1 VESNLEKKQRLQAM
15 TTDDL
20 GKWDL
25 SDNDI
30 EAIKYGLACIDA
42 YAELIIQSVPDRAS
56 EVGVQPEVIP
66 KIAEAFERYLR
77 SESEYPSINWSE
89 KTVEEYRNDRRYR
102 KDIYEEMK
110 WQSHFSY
117 AFEFAKKRLFDKI
130 IKETLDSN
138 FTA

>member
-1 VESNLEKKQRLQAM
+1 MIDKQKIRQILDDNSN
-15 TTDDL
+15 DS
-20 GKWDL
+20 G
-25 SDNDI
+25 DNCREFTRAEIDKTIEDI
-30 EAIKYGLACIDA
+30 YNLV
-42 YAELIIQSVPDRAS
+42 SVPA
-56 EVGVQPEVIP
+56 ETLVMP

-89 KTVEEYRNDRRYR
+89 KTVEEYRSDRRYR
-102 KDIYEEMK
+102 KDVYEEMK
-110 WQSHFSY
+110 WQNHFSY